1 MAGSRGIR
9 AGRAF
14 LELFADDTKLAKGL
28 KRAQQRLT
36 AFGAGVS
43 KIGAGITALG
53 AGLAAPL
60 LGAAKLFA
68 STGDQL
74 DKMRQ
79 RTGLSAKTIS
89 QLGFAAEQSGA
100 SIDQMDRSLA
110 AMARFSVMVERDL
123 STATDVLDMLGV
135 SVADFKALNPEGKFK
150 LLAEGISNVEDPTV
164 RAGLALNV
172 FGRSGRELLP
182 MLNGGAA
189 GIEKLQ
195 KEAEALGITMS
206 EDDATS
212 AAELTDA
219 MNRLRRQFGA
229 IVTQVGS
236 ALAPALVA
244 MQSKIAPIVTKVIN
258 WVKENKNLIVGV
270 FKLAVAAVAIG
281 TAIAGIGGA
290 FALAGAAVG
299 GVVTVMSAIG
309 SVLGVLLSPIG
320 LVAAAVIGLGVYWVK
335 MSESGGQALAW
346 LMGKFGELKARAL
359 GAFEGIRDAIAGGDM
374 KLAAKVMWLYLKSE
388 FVAGLNVIKEKWAE
402 FKSFFVE
409 TWEAAV
415 FAMSSMML
423 DAWSVLESGW
433 VHTVDFLY
441 DAWAV
446 MANGVLKAWNNSAGY
461 IEKSW
466 IRLKGLFDEGI
477 NVDAQIAA
485 IDAVTAGDN
494 AAIDNAQNEA
504 VFKRDQD
511 RQAKLAQ
518 IEADRAGAQAELKSE
533 AERQAAERAAGFAA
547 EMEANEKALADAR
560 AEFEAAKGEAKKK
573 ADAAGI
579 TIKDIPGL
587 DEAVSAGSG
596 LKDGKVSTKGT
607 FSAFAAAGLGGSS
620 TADRTA
626 KATEE
631 TAKHTKAMAKRAA
644 AGLKFG

>member
-1 MAGSRGIR
+1 
-9 AGRAF
+9 
-14 LELFADDTKLAKGL
+14 
-28 KRAQQRLT
+28 
-36 AFGAGVS
+36 
-43 KIGAGITALG
+43 
-53 AGLAAPL
+53 
-60 LGAAKLFA
+60 
-68 STGDQL
+68 
-74 DKMRQ
+74 
-79 RTGLSAKTIS
+79 
-89 QLGFAAEQSGA
+89 
-100 SIDQMDRSLA
+100 
-110 AMARFSVMVERDL
+110 
-123 STATDVLDMLGV
+123 
-135 SVADFKALNPEGKFK
+135 
-150 LLAEGISNVEDPTV
+150 
-164 RAGLALNV
+164 
-172 FGRSGRELLP
+172 